1 MNPKFRG
8 APLAKGHTHFLFWWD
23 LMIGLGKPQ
32 LHAKFEVIGFIYYGN
47 MTEFVFKRQIE
58 KRLADF
64 LFEIIEL
71 FC

>member
-1 MNPKFRG
+1 
-8 APLAKGHTHFLFWWD
+8 
-23 LMIGLGKPQ
+23 MIGLGKPQ